1 MMDVYEWLRKAIAD
15 PNLTPLR
22 KLLRRRD
29 LDPKL
34 RSSVEAFIK
43 HDEAFRP
50 FMKWTQ
56 ENTCTLSAVHQ
67 CNDIPIL
74 ATTNQDRWR
83 DGRRERQYGEIRE
96 IIEEIGCPL
105 KRELAAK
112 GFDEKDITLRI
123 VLGLKLEPDGEVLD
137 ILSTVAQLDYDPA
150 DRDRWAA
157 EFEAARRGGC
167 DRNGIWHPVLTLCG
181 RTHGY
186 FEENESPQFDREW
199 RKKHDK
205 WPPKYEVLLLDR
217 VTVTLTGTPS
227 RGHYLETLPAAA
239 RGEAAAVLAAGAQ
252 RPPVSAAA
260 KGLTVSASFLDFTEG
275 TDHPIRFERG
285 SVLSGGRK
293 SRAVERATGEYVEWE
308 LPHWQSPESYY
319 RLYSTDGTMT
329 CTATVEQATIDLSG
343 DGMVGLYKVR
353 VHRIAAPGAGDTWS
367 EVTDASS
374 PIVSKLAH
382 FIAAFLVDHAPAR
395 HSAEIIFDF
404 GGTAQ

>member
-1 MMDVYEWLRKAIAD
+1 
-15 PNLTPLR
+15 
-22 KLLRRRD
+22 
-29 LDPKL
+29 
-34 RSSVEAFIK
+34 
-43 HDEAFRP
+43 
-50 FMKWTQ
+50 
-56 ENTCTLSAVHQ
+56 
-67 CNDIPIL
+67 
-74 ATTNQDRWR
+74 
-83 DGRRERQYGEIRE
+83 
-96 IIEEIGCPL
+96 
-105 KRELAAK
+105 
-112 GFDEKDITLRI
+112 
-123 VLGLKLEPDGEVLD
+123 
-137 ILSTVAQLDYDPA
+137 
-150 DRDRWAA
+150 
-157 EFEAARRGGC
+157 
-167 DRNGIWHPVLTLCG
+167 
-181 RTHGY
+181 
-186 FEENESPQFDREW
+186 
-199 RKKHDK
+199 
-205 WPPKYEVLLLDR
+205 VLLLDR